1 MNQKYVTE
9 TWSGGGAD
17 AGVLCEPFVA
27 LVPLSA
33 LGADIS
39 LATCLCPVAF

>member
-1 MNQKYVTE
+1 MFQKYVTE
-9 TWSGGGAD
+9 TWSGGAAD
-17 AGVLCEPFVA
+17 AGVLCEPFVV